1 MAKPSPPRATPS
13 SAPPASARPP
23 SAISSP
29 ASGTWKAAAPA
40 SAAQNVCLFADTI
53 ENNIKFGCPDAT
65 HEQVVE
71 AARNA
76 DRILVVEAARNAD
89 RILVVEDGRIAECG
103 THDELM
109 ARGGLYR
116 RFTEIRERA
125 ELWQHRRGVKPSP
138 MHPRAPA
145 FCKLPPAFLAK
156 WTVDLRD
163 MPPYNDMSNLRK
175 GSLAMLLHKPRGQ
188 MSESLLMSAFV
199 ILSGGLQDAYT
210 YLCRGGVFANAQTGN
225 IVLFSTCLFEGDWHR
240 SLHYLVPVLS
250 FMLGIFVAECV
261 HRRFKHM
268 ERVHWRQLIL
278 LAEIVFLFAV
288 GFLPQSADTPAN
300 AVVSFVCAMQVQTF
314 RKVRGHA
321 YASTMCIG
329 NMRSGTEALCVY
341 FHTHDR
347 EVLHKA
353 LTYFGVIG
361 VFAAGAGLGAL
372 LTARFG
378 IRGIWLSCALL
389 AVSFLIMFIHDD
401 LGRD

>member
-1 MAKPSPPRATPS
+1 M
-13 SAPPASARPP
+13 
-23 SAISSP
+23 
-29 ASGTWKAAAPA
+29 
-40 SAAQNVCLFADTI
+40 DTI
-53 ENNIKFGCPDAT
+53 ENNIKFGCPYAT

-76 DRILVVEAARNAD
+76 DRILVVE
-89 RILVVEDGRIAECG
+89 DGRTAECG

-109 ARGGLYR
+109 TRGGLYR

-125 ELWQHRRGVKPSP
+125 ELCQHRRGVKPSP
-138 MHPRAPA
+138 THPRVPA

-175 GSLAMLLHKPRGQ
+175 GSLTMLLHKPRGQ

-288 GFLPQSADTPAN
+288 GFLPQSVDTPAN